1 MSRGWESKS
10 VESQQ
15 ASQQASQEAEQAG
28 TPSQSTAAKA
38 SEIRGNVAADA
49 EQKRRRQALELQRE
63 RILSE
68 RTASPHRRTALSSA
82 LTSIEE
88 ELAQLGWTL
97 HL

>member
-15 ASQQASQEAEQAG
+15 AEQQSGQQPQPLPVS
-28 TPSQSTAAKA
+28 PSARPAN
-38 SEIRGNVAADA
+38 GNIAADA
-49 EQKRRRQALELQRE
+49 EQKRRIQALQLQRE

-68 RTASPHRRTALSSA
+68 RTASPHRRTALGAA
-82 LTSIEE
+82 LDTIEE
-88 ELAQLGWTL
+88 ELAQLGWTI

>member
-15 ASQQASQEAEQAG
+15 AEQESVQPAQSQAG
-28 TPSQSTAAKA
+28 SQPSPPKPAT
-38 SEIRGNVAADA
+38 GNIAADA
-49 EQKRRRQALELQRE
+49 EQKRRIQALQLQRE

-68 RTASPHRRTALSSA
+68 RTSSPHRRSA
-82 LTSIEE
+82 LGAALDSIEE
-88 ELAQLGWTL
+88 ELAQLGWTI